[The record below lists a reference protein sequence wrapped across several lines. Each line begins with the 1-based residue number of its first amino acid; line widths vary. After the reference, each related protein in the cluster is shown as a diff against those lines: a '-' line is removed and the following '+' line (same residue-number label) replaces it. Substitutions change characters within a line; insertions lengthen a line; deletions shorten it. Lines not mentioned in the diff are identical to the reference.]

1 MFLIR
6 SAFWL
11 SAAFIVMA
19 PTVGMDVGE
28 SARSTGGQL
37 VSQGAQAATQ
47 VLLPESCET
56 LECMVGRSVLTQIAE
71 APAPAPVSP
80 QAAEA
85 PEALVSAAA
94 AFPPPRPDWAY

>member
-1 MFLIR
+1 MFLVR

-28 SARSTGGQL
+28 AARSTGEQL
-37 VSQGAQAATQ
+37 LSQGAQVAADA
-47 VLLPESCET
+47 LLPESCGT
-56 LECMVGRSVLTQIAE
+56 IECAVGRAVIGQATGFPD
-71 APAPAPVSP
+71 APRTVETAPHSAPPSSQP
-80 QAAEA
+80 
-85 PEALVSAAA
+85 A

>member
-1 MFLIR
+1 MFLVR

-28 SARSTGGQL
+28 AARSTGEQL
-37 VSQGAQAATQ
+37 VSQGAQAAADA
-47 VLLPESCET
+47 LLPESCGT
-56 LECMVGRSVLTQIAE
+56 IECAVGRAVIGQATGFPD
-71 APAPAPVSP
+71 APRTVETAPHSAPSSSQP
-80 QAAEA
+80 
-85 PEALVSAAA
+85 A

>member
-1 MFLIR
+1 MFLVR

-28 SARSTGGQL
+28 AARSTGNQL
-37 VSQGAQAATQ
+37 ISQGTQAATD
-47 VLLPESCET
+47 VLLPESCAT
-56 LECMVGRSVLTQIAE
+56 VECMVGRSVLSQVGAASATEIAE
-71 APAPAPVSP
+71 APEIAVPVVEPAS
-80 QAAEA
+80 
-85 PEALVSAAA
+85 

>member
-1 MFLIR
+1 MFLVR

-28 SARSTGGQL
+28 AARSTGEQL
-37 VSQGAQAATQ
+37 VSRGAQAATET
-47 VLLPESCET
+47 LLPGDCGT
-56 LECMVGRSVLTQIAE
+56 IECAVGRAVIG
-71 APAPAPVSP
+71 
-80 QAAEA
+80 QAAGFTDATRA
-85 PEALVSAAA
+85 PEVLPTPSQPA